1 MSHKGAK
8 SGDKIE
14 SWWSSIAKEKLD
26 TLRWVLLHSGI
37 NTARLQNDEG
47 LTGLQ
52 VAAMG
57 DRAKAILVILDVL
70 RQKRELAEAIDVPD
84 DAGRTPLMLAAAA
97 GAAKS
102 VDHLLYYGA
111 SQTARSEEGLTARE
125 YAVKGK
131 RTAVLEVIDEHN
143 DAGKDDGGA
152 GDAAEAVDADGLTS
166 TQRSRLKKKQ
176 MRVGERKGT
185 LAAVTAAL
193 AASSLGADGT
203 SPPDEAAGDSASTAP
218 NAQGVPPLPAL
229 AQGPPRWA
237 EVGTVLAERRR
248 ELCVVRTAAAGA
260 SQASAEADVDSSVG
274 IDPAV
279 WHCTLLQ
286 RLELRLPP
294 PLIGGLPPLVG
305 HLVHLTTLII
315 AGAGLTELPEALVAC
330 TELRFIDVSR
340 NALTALPAAIGR
352 LPRLEVLNI
361 ADNSISDIS
370 PLAPVTSL
378 LTFTADRNA
387 LTDIS
392 SLNFAGLA
400 RLETLSLT
408 GNRLAGLPDEVGAQI
423 EENDGVVL
431 RIAGYVLVI
440 ESPAR
445 HVSILPCLRLPQ
457 IGALQQLAVLNVAGN
472 EIEELPA
479 GMAELKEKKIRE
491 LRLLPNP
498 ITDKKVCACR
508 VRWGRGVV
516 RYANE
521 FTRFLTVASPQVL
534 KILQNQDRAE
544 KVVKELFK
552 HLATGVK
559 GSKGG
564 KRQ

>member
-1 MSHKGAK
+1 M
-8 SGDKIE
+8 
-14 SWWSSIAKEKLD
+14 
-26 TLRWVLLHSGI
+26 
-37 NTARLQNDEG
+37 
-47 LTGLQ
+47 
-52 VAAMG
+52 
-57 DRAKAILVILDVL
+57 
-70 RQKRELAEAIDVPD
+70 
-84 DAGRTPLMLAAAA
+84 
-97 GAAKS
+97 
-102 VDHLLYYGA
+102 
-111 SQTARSEEGLTARE
+111 
-125 YAVKGK
+125 
-131 RTAVLEVIDEHN
+131 
-143 DAGKDDGGA
+143 
-152 GDAAEAVDADGLTS
+152 
-166 TQRSRLKKKQ
+166 
-176 MRVGERKGT
+176 
-185 LAAVTAAL
+185 
-193 AASSLGADGT
+193 
-203 SPPDEAAGDSASTAP
+203 
-218 NAQGVPPLPAL
+218 
-229 AQGPPRWA
+229 
-237 EVGTVLAERRR
+237 
-248 ELCVVRTAAAGA
+248 
-260 SQASAEADVDSSVG
+260 
-274 IDPAV
+274 
-279 WHCTLLQ
+279 
-286 RLELRLPP
+286 
-294 PLIGGLPPLVG
+294 
-305 HLVHLTTLII
+305 
-315 AGAGLTELPEALVAC
+315 
-330 TELRFIDVSR
+330 
-340 NALTALPAAIGR
+340 
-352 LPRLEVLNI
+352 LNI